1 MEKIILEKIEDL
13 NYEMTEALRSLRTNL
28 IFCGDDIKVVL
39 FTSAEPNE
47 GKSTTTMHLAWS
59 LAESGKKVIV
69 LDCDIRK
76 SVMVGQYGMHLEGKG
91 KIFGMS
97 HYLTGQKSLD
107 EVIYSTNIEGMD
119 LVTAGPVV
127 PNPTELL
134 ENHYFDE
141 MITKLRM
148 KYDMILLDGSPLG
161 LVIDSA
167 VMAPKC
173 DGAILVIEQG
183 NASRKFIL
191 NVKNQLEASGVRIL
205 GAVLNKVKKDTDG
218 YYKKYYSGDY
228 GYYGESLKESSNS

>member
-1 MEKIILEKIEDL
+1 MEKIILEKIDDL

-47 GKSTTTMHLAWS
+47 GKSNTTMHLAWS
-59 LAESGKKVIV
+59 LAESGKKVIL

-191 NVKNQLEASGVRIL
+191 SVKNQLEASGVRIL

-228 GYYGESLKESSNS
+228 GYYRESRKE